1 MVMAYLPLEVDAWG
15 LIWPGLISG
24 AGMGLFFVPLTAV
37 ALGNMAGNRLDDAA
51 SLYALMRGCSPI
63 GIAVVS
69 WLFVRQ
75 EQIHWQTLIEH
86 VSAFNFASPLAVRT
100 WHKRHRLGRRHGPRD
115 FPS

>member
-51 SLYALMRGCSPI
+51 GLYALMRGRSPI

-69 WLFVRQ
+69 WLFVRPGAY
-75 EQIHWQTLIEH
+75 
-86 VSAFNFASPLAVRT
+86 SLANT
-100 WHKRHRLGRRHGPRD
+100 HRARQRFHTCLTPRRPD
-115 FPS
+115 LA